1 MKNINKQKLARI
13 IKEQVLKSKRKQKL
27 RESVSGAVRKVL
39 LNEKVDPSQSLDEAP
54 VDDFLAKKDA
64 SLPDFVST
72 LKTVAGDDDFRAVA
86 GGGKGDG
93 NPNDEVVQIERTS
106 VKAISLLP
114 TQAEIGLD
122 ASLKDQMNNKYNAAE
137 AALGI
142 AGTPIIMPA
151 PPPGP
156 PPPILVFNGKFILD
170 GHHRWSQ
177 VAMMNPDGE
186 VAIDNMTS
194 PAIKDNEQAIKVMQ
208 LAIAAK
214 AGNVVTKPFEGSNL
228 MKLSE
233 EDIKNYVLKNIQD
246 NVLQLLVQA
255 NKIESPDKQAA
266 ANYIGENFKLVARN
280 PGPFSREKSMP
291 QAGKSGVP
299 QDDVNKALARG
310 EINFLEPK
318 KGDKPAASPG
328 NRKEELVPE
337 SVKRKWGK
345 LIK

>member
-1 MKNINKQKLARI
+1 MIV
-13 IKEQVLKSKRKQKL
+13 EELKALK
-27 RESVSGAVRKVL
+27 
-39 LNEKVDPSQSLDEAP
+39 EAP
-54 VDDFLAKKDA
+54 VDDFLAAKDSA
-64 SLPDFVST
+64 LPDYVST
-72 LKTVAGDDDFRAVA
+72 LKRVAADDEFKAVA

-93 NPNDEVVQIERTS
+93 NPNDEVVKVERGKA
-106 VKAISLLP
+106 KAIELLP

-194 PAIKDNEQAIKVMQ
+194 PAIKNNEQALKVMQ

-214 AGNVVTKPFEGSNL
+214 AGNVVTKPFEGENL
-228 MKLSE
+228 MKKTE
-233 EDIKNYVLKNIQD
+233 QDIKSYVLENIQD
-246 NVLQLLVQA
+246 NVLQLLVNA
-255 NKIESPDKQAA
+255 NKIQSADKEAA
-266 ANYIGENFKLVARN
+266 ANYVANNFKLVARN

-299 QDDVNKALARG
+299 QDDVNKALAAG
-310 EINFLEPK
+310 EINFLDPK
-318 KGDKPAASPG
+318 KGDKPAAA
-328 NRKEELVPE
+328 NRKDDLIPE
-337 SVKRKWGK
+337 SLKRKWGK